1 MQNLLELA
9 AINNIEPAYVHKIL
23 ENSSG
28 DFHSQSQSS
37 VEQLSGRELEVLRLL
52 PTKLTA
58 PEIADQL
65 YIAESTV
72 RTHIKHIYSK
82 LNVNRRFEAVERAK
96 ELGLL

>member
-1 MQNLLELA
+1 MD
-9 AINNIEPAYVHKIL
+9 P
-23 ENSSG
+23 
-28 DFHSQSQSS
+28 
-37 VEQLSGRELEVLRLL
+37 LSAREMDVLRLL
-52 PTKLTA
+52 PTQLTA

-96 ELGLL
+96 DLDLL

>member
-1 MQNLLELA
+1 VSKLLEQFAL
-9 AINNIEPAYVHKIL
+9 
-23 ENSSG
+23 SSRET
-28 DFHSQSQSS
+28 DTQSVTHVDPLSS
-37 VEQLSGRELEVLRLL
+37 REVEVLRLL
-52 PTKLTA
+52 PSKLTA

-65 YIAESTV
+65 YVAESTV